1 DHEPPADRDGGAGG
15 ASGDLEWRGSAV
27 SGRAATTTTIEGLY
41 ALSVGRTDMK
51 APPGWQWVPL
61 TSVARLESGHTPSR
75 RHPEY
80 WGGDVPWVGIRDA
93 RLHHTRRILETLENV
108 TEEGL
113 ANSAARWLPKDT
125 VCLSRTASV
134 GYVTVLGR
142 PMATSQD
149 FVNWVCSDAV
159 EPEFLMRV
167 FQAEKES
174 LRERFGKGTTHT
186 TVYFPEVK
194 AFHVCLPPRDEQRR
208 IVDKID
214 ALTERSRRAKEAL
227 DAIPP
232 LLERFRQSVLAAAF
246 RGDLTA
252 DWRAKNPDV
261 EHADKLLERIRAE
274 RRRRWEE
281 DYLAGQRAKGKEPT
295 NDKWKAKYV
304 EPEPV
309 DTEGLPEL
317 PDGWCWARLEELT
330 PPEAPVVYG
339 IVQPGPH
346 VPGGVPYV
354 RPADITEG
362 RVDPHA
368 LLRTSAAIAGKHG
381 RATLGV
387 GDLVYSIVGTIGK
400 HLIVDASLEGANIT
414 QSAVRIR
421 PMAPLSAPQILW
433 TLGCAPVQAQM
444 KRLAFGN
451 AVQRLNVA
459 HMRELV
465 VPVLPAAEWTVLEPL
480 IEAADKCVAMQRGAT
495 VRSAEQLAL
504 LERAILAKAFRGAL
518 VPQDPND
525 DVQGIAEG
533 TTRRARRRA
542 P

>member
-1 DHEPPADRDGGAGG
+1 MTNNE
-15 ASGDLEWRGSAV
+15 L
-27 SGRAATTTTIEGLY
+27 
-41 ALSVGRTDMK
+41 
-51 APPGWQWVPL
+51 PPGWVRMAARDLFTLVTSGSRGWAKYYADQGPLFIRVGNLDHNTIRLDLNGVQHVRPPEGAEGNRTQLRPNDILISITAELGMVGLVPEDL
-61 TSVARLESGHTPSR
+61 PEAYINQHVALARPV
-75 RHPEY
+75 
-80 WGGDVPWVGIRDA
+80 GDVDA
-93 RLHHTRRILETLENV
+93 RFLAWFFATEGKVQLERLRRGATKA
-108 TEEGL
+108 GL
-113 ANSAARWLPKDT
+113 GLDDIR
-125 VCLSRTASV
+125 SV
-134 GYVTVLGR
+134 DVS
-142 PMATSQD
+142 M
-149 FVNWVCSDAV
+149 
-159 EPEFLMRV
+159 
-167 FQAEKES
+167 
-174 LRERFGKGTTHT
+174 
-186 TVYFPEVK
+186 
-194 AFHVCLPPRDEQRR
+194 PPLNEQRR
-208 IVDKID
+208 IVDKIE

-261 EHADKLLERIRAE
+261 ESADKLLERIRAE

-317 PDGWCWARLEELT
+317 PASWSWARLEELT